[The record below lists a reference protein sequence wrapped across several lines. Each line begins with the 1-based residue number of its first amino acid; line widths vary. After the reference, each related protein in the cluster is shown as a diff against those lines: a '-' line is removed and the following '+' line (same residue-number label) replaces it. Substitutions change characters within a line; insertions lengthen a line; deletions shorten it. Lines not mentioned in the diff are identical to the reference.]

1 MRSRVALAC
10 VCLTAASFCFGQ
22 DSSLD
27 RALERAAK
35 TTEERRP
42 EPRGGD
48 LVSGILTAC
57 QDPNSQI
64 KGCDDIRS
72 AVFKQQKDLL
82 EYNVDVFRWQGFS
95 TKVMFWIVILLTLSG
110 LAFAGVQF
118 WLTFRHYDPRKH
130 PEAPKMDAE
139 AKVSA
144 SGLEFKTP
152 VLGVTVLFISM
163 AFLFLYMR
171 YVYPIEETMKKV
183 ELVEQG
189 KQR

>member
-1 MRSRVALAC
+1 MRWTVALASG
-10 VCLTAASFCFGQ
+10 CLVTASLCFAQ
-22 DSSLD
+22 DDLLD
-27 RALERAAK
+27 RALDRAAK
-35 TTEERRP
+35 TTEDRRT
-42 EPRGGD
+42 EFRGGD

-57 QDPNSQI
+57 QDPNSQV
-64 KGCDDIRS
+64 KGCDEIRS

-110 LAFAGVQF
+110 LAFAGIQF
-118 WLTFRHYDPRKH
+118 WLTFRHYDSRKER
-130 PEAPKMDAE
+130 EAPKMDAE

-171 YVYPIEETMKKV
+171 YVYPIEETMKKM

-189 KQR
+189 IQR